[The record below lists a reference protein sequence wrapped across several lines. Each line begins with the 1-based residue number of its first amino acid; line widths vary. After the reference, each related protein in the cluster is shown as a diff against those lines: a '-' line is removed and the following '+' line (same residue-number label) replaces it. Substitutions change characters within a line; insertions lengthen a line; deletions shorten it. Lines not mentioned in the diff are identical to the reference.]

1 MKKVTVVDAGKEVES
16 MANNPAHRPD
26 WGEGVPV
33 PVNDCGGYEEV
44 AQVAK
49 FSKEVVVF
57 YFHVHPFG
65 LIGVRFGQRGALLL
79 E

>member
-1 MKKVTVVDAGKEVES
+1 
-16 MANNPAHRPD
+16 MANNPAHGPD
-26 WGEGVPV
+26 GGEGVPV
-33 PVNDCGGYEEV
+33 PVNDGGGDEEV

-49 FSKEVVVF
+49 FGKEVVVF

-65 LIGVRFGQRGALLL
+65 LIGVGFGQRGTLLL